1 MTKYANQKRLP
12 ASTFKVEDIIILDG
26 RNIKIIRLNKLLDY
40 KNLEPFRVSRA
51 INNMVYK
58 LKLPNNINVF
68 SIFYFWLLHLNNSDP
83 LLRQTYLLPLLIYI
97 DKEGSNHYVNEVIN
111 SRINERRI
119 DPLTNKKDYLIY
131 KFK

>member
-68 SIFYFWLLHLNNSDP
+68 SIFYF
-83 LLRQTYLLPLLIYI
+83 
-97 DKEGSNHYVNEVIN
+97 
-111 SRINERRI
+111 
-119 DPLTNKKDYLIY
+119 
-131 KFK
+131 